1 MTAATTSTP
10 VHHGSSTATAMATAT
25 VAVAVM
31 VKVVLGARE
40 EEVEDGR
47 RRCVAVRVQM
57 MVGA

>member
-10 VHHGSSTATAMATAT
+10 VHHGSSTATATAT

-31 VKVVLGARE
+31 VMVVLGARE

-47 RRCVAVRVQM
+47 RRCVAARVQM